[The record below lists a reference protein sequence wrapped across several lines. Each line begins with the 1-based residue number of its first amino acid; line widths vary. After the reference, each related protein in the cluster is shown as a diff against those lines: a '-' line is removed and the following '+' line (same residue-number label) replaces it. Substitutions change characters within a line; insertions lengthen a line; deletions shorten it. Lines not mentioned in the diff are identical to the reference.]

1 MKKFGTLMA
10 LMAAAAGVE
19 GIAVAA
25 PAFSECPAVGH
36 AAGCNVLITISAD
49 GNATIARDSS
59 QPGYA
64 GFDGTLVGVLNN
76 WLNAVEALP
85 VSGTRI
91 FALSDNGMCS
101 SGFGA
106 PANCS
111 LGLNQ
116 GDPYDYTGDL
126 VTFSISGLNN
136 GIVGFT
142 GGLAPGASAYFS
154 LEGVPGAGLSV
165 GSPVAGQPSNA
176 EAPEPATYGLVLGTG
191 LLLVGLLQ
199 FRRRA
204 TEVNEWVKTSAV
216 QESRC

>member
-1 MKKFGTLMA
+1 MKKFGTLVA

-19 GIAVAA
+19 GIAVAS

-76 WLNAVEALP
+76 WSNAVESLP

-91 FALSDNGMCS
+91 FALNDNGMCS

-106 PANCS
+106 LGNCS
-111 LGLNQ
+111 LGLNH
-116 GDPYDYTGDL
+116 GDPYDYTGDF

-136 GIVGFT
+136 GVVNFF
-142 GGLAPGASAYFS
+142 GGLAPGASSYFS
-154 LEGVPGAGLSV
+154 LEGVPGSGFSV
-165 GSPVAGQPSNA
+165 GSPTAVQPSDA

-204 TEVNEWVKTSAV
+204 TLMN
-216 QESRC
+216 R